1 MRSGSARQQFMIKV
15 QTVGHEQFREGCG
28 RLWDI
33 AQQTFRPDLVVGIR
47 SGGWRVAEEM
57 KTTRAPRD
65 VVFVPLTCRRPTSDV
80 KGNSQTF
87 KLVLKVLPYFVLDGL
102 RLVEY
107 YALTLPR
114 CRAVVKHGAGEPR
127 VSDPAEVDAIRAA
140 AAGLPP
146 GARVLVV
153 DDSLDSGATLVSVIT
168 TLRSVLPPDVEVRTA
183 AFTVLGPTPIVDA
196 DFFLY
201 RHINCRFPWSYDFHG

>member
-1 MRSGSARQQFMIKV
+1 MIRV

-28 RLWDI
+28 RLWDV
-33 AQQTFRPDLVVGIR
+33 AQQAFRPELVVGIR

-57 KTTRAPRD
+57 KLTRAPRD

-80 KGNSQTF
+80 KGKSRTF
-87 KLVLKVLPYFVLDGL
+87 KLILKILPYFVLDGL

-114 CRAVVKHGAGEPR
+114 CRAVIKHGAGEPR
-127 VSDPAEVDAIRAA
+127 VPDAAEVDAVRSA
-140 AAGLPP
+140 AAGLRP

-153 DDSLDSGATLVSVIT
+153 DDSLDSGATLASVIT
-168 TLRSVLPPDVEVRTA
+168 TLRSVLPPDVAVRTA
-183 AFTVLGPTPIVDA
+183 AFTVLGPAPIVDA

-201 RHINCRFPWSYDFHG
+201 RRINCRFPWSYDFHG